1 MVRIWVAAIGQSAG
15 SAALPRL
22 LLSLGLMIA
31 ALVVLGIVLVA
42 LRRRLL
48 TPQRDQ
54 PTGMFEDLR
63 RMLREG
69 RITQEE
75 YDAVRRR
82 VASRIAGRSD
92 PDEAPAE
99 DR

>member
-1 MVRIWVAAIGQSAG
+1 MLWMWVTLGQTGG

-22 LLSLGLMIA
+22 LVSLGLMIA
-31 ALVVLGIVLVA
+31 AVVVLGVILVA

-48 TPQRDQ
+48 APQRDQ
-54 PTGMFEDLR
+54 PAGMFEDLR
-63 RMLREG
+63 RMLKEG

-82 VASRIAGRSD
+82 VASRIAGARDRADS
-92 PDEAPAE
+92 PPE